1 MNNMDEDYKKATPEI
16 QCSDIQK
23 NQKKPVCIRKG
34 RGKYGMRLCRINKKE
49 KTRYILN

>member
-23 NQKKPVCIRKG
+23 KQNKTCLYQKR
-34 RGKYGMRLCRINKKE
+34 
-49 KTRYILN
+49 

>member
-23 NQKKPVCIRKG
+23 KKQNLSLYQKR
-34 RGKYGMRLCRINKKE
+34 
-49 KTRYILN
+49 